1 MKQYKKTTLPIAAIY
16 LASALAFLNS
26 CNKTDNTTNGMD
38 ILAENT
44 QYLLQP
50 PTISVEP
57 FGGSTLVTRAAV
69 AIKEERQAFNL
80 GEELGNIITL
90 GNGEVEDAPPTRA
103 LANGTYYRIVVYKLS
118 EWNAGT
124 LKIWEQRLC
133 KTGQTAYFADSGD
146 STEPIYLDYGDY
158 RIFCYSFN
166 KTTTDKLT
174 KLADGAANVPLSDGD
189 DFLSSDIISKSIVG
203 TQLGTNVA
211 LGTVTLKHRCCRLI
225 GTLTAVDFTT
235 VGIAT
240 SPTPSLSVTSTFTT
254 GGNWSIKNANFNGTI
269 TNNVA
274 KTIPLAKSGNDYM
287 GTLMLLPLSGKP
299 LSTSY
304 TFKPNGATINV
315 TASNK
320 SISASATFAS
330 GGDYSFTIK
339 ALAAYVLTT
348 TNPVQIGS
356 YKWAY
361 ANLNNDKKMETYP
374 WVSGKLNGSD
384 NDYWRWNVL
393 NIDTSSSNGSSASTW
408 SAGNDPCRAGL
419 GGSWKVPPKTYFDNL
434 VGYKLASKR
443 VYINGVTATTNGYG
457 WVSSGAIK
465 GCVFVD
471 TTKGTCLFLPAAG
484 SRFGA
489 NFSSPGGFGEY
500 WSATRNDSSTSNA
513 YYFRVGSGFCTVSYY
528 LRGAGCTLRCSQ

>member
-1 MKQYKKTTLPIAAIY
+1 MKQYKIYTLPIAAIC
-16 LASALAFLNS
+16 LMNALIFLNS
-26 CNKTDNTTNGMD
+26 CNKTDNITDGMD
-38 ILAENT
+38 ILGENT

-57 FGGSTLVTRAAV
+57 FGGSTPATRATV
-69 AIKEERQAFNL
+69 AMKEEQQAFNI
-80 GEELGNIITL
+80 GEELGNIIAL
-90 GNGEVEDAPPTRA
+90 GNGEAEDAPQTRA

-189 DFLSSDIISKSIVG
+189 DFLSSDIISKNIVG

-225 GTLTAVDFTT
+225 GMLTAVDFATI
-235 VGIAT
+235 GIAA

-254 GGNWSIKNANFNGTI
+254 AGNWSIKNANFSETA
-269 TNNVA
+269 TSNVA

-287 GTLMLLPLSGKP
+287 GTLMLLPLSGKL
-299 LSTSY
+299 LSTNY
-304 TFKPNGATINV
+304 TFKPNGATLNV

-320 SISASATFAS
+320 SISASVTFTS

-361 ANLNNDKKMETYP
+361 ANLNNNKKMETYP

-393 NIDTSSSNGSSASTW
+393 NIDTSSSNGSSVSTW

-434 VGYKLASKR
+434 VGYKLVSKR
-443 VYINGVTATTNGYG
+443 VYVNGVTATTNGYG
-457 WVSSGAIK
+457 WVSSGTIK
-465 GCVFVD
+465 GSVFVD
-471 TTKGTCLFLPAAG
+471 TTKNTCLFLPAAG

-489 NFSSPGGFGEY
+489 DFSSPGGFGEY
-500 WSATRNDSSTSNA
+500 WSATRNDSSTKNA
-513 YYFRVGSGFCTVSYY
+513 YYFRVGSSFCTVGYY
-528 LRGAGCTLRCSQ
+528 LRSAGCTLRCSQ